1 MFKFAF
7 FVVLLYVNFALNII
21 YKEIRR
27 YIVLKEILPD
37 FLMQPLSLL
46 RYDDLCE
53 VRLRLNK
60 PIVVNY
66 KNSYYFLGQSGL
78 CDENNAIICNK
89 EILQNIISKA
99 SNYSVY
105 AVNDEIKD
113 GFISVKNGIRIGL
126 AGQVVMQENRILT
139 VKNISSLNIRIPH
152 QIIGSSHKI
161 VKLLFD
167 ENNRVYNTLIIGAPG
182 VGKTTILRD
191 LCVQINKKR
200 KDLNLLLLDER
211 LEIAGNFEGIAQ
223 LNVGNST
230 DIISLGK
237 KPQNIVNG
245 IRSMSPD
252 VIIADEIGGDSDI
265 KAIEYAVNCGVSV
278 IASVHSKDIYEFQRK
293 TEFENLIKSR
303 SFKRYVVISQNDGKG
318 TIENIF
324 NEYLRPVLEFIW

>member
-1 MFKFAF
+1 M
-7 FVVLLYVNFALNII
+7 
-21 YKEIRR
+21 
-27 YIVLKEILPD
+27 LKEILPD

-46 RYDDLCE
+46 NYDDLCE
-53 VRLRLNK
+53 IRLRLNK
-60 PIVVNY
+60 PLVVNY
-66 KNSYYFLGQSGL
+66 KNSYYFLGHAGL
-78 CDENNAIICNK
+78 CDENNAIVCNK

-113 GFISVKNGIRIGL
+113 GFISVKNGIRIGI
-126 AGQVVMQENRILT
+126 AGLVVMHDGTVLT

-152 QIIGSSHKI
+152 QVIGSSHKI
-161 VKLLFD
+161 SKLIFD
-167 ENNRVYNTLIIGAPG
+167 ENNKIYNTLIIGAPG

-211 LEIAGNFEGIAQ
+211 LEIAGSYEGVAQ

-237 KPQNIVNG
+237 KSLNIENG

-252 VIIADEIGGDSDI
+252 VIIADEIGGYDDI
-265 KAIEYAVNCGVSV
+265 KSIEYAVNCGVSV

-303 SFKRYVVISQNDGKG
+303 SFQRYVVISQNNGKG

-324 NEYLRPVLEFIW
+324 NEYLRPVLEFIWLN